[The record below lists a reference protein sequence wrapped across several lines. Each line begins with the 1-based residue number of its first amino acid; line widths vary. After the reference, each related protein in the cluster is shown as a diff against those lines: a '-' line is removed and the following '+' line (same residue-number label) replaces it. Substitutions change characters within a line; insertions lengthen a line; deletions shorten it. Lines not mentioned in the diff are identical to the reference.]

1 MEEILDFEIP
11 DELNYTVDDEWVLAE
26 DDGVTVGVTDFAQQQ
41 LGDIVYVEL
50 PTVGDQIVEG
60 QAFGVIESVK
70 AVSDLNAPVAG
81 EVVAINEEL
90 LDQPEI
96 INEECYGTGWIIK
109 IKPSN
114 QDELDSLLNAD
125 GLSQARQQA
134 KCLSQSPRSQPGE
147 ASPRS

>member
-11 DELNYTVDDEWVLAE
+11 DELHYSIDDEWILPK
-26 DDGVTVGVTDFAQQQ
+26 DDNVTVGVTDFAQQQ

-50 PTVGDQIVEG
+50 PTVGDQIAKG
-60 QAFGVIESVK
+60 AAFGVIESVK

-90 LDQPEI
+90 FDQPEI
-96 INEECYGTGWIIK
+96 INEDCYGAGWILK

-114 QDELDSLLNAD
+114 ADEIDSLLDAD
-125 GLSQARQQA
+125 GYRKLVS
-134 KCLSQSPRSQPGE
+134 KRS
-147 ASPRS
+147 A

>member
-1 MEEILDFEIP
+1 VEEILDFEIP
-11 DELNYTVDDEWVLAE
+11 DELHYTNEDEWILLEGDAI
-26 DDGVTVGVTDFAQQQ
+26 TIGVTDFAQQQ

-50 PTVGDQIVEG
+50 PTVGDQVAEG
-60 QAFGVIESVK
+60 TTFGVIESVK

-96 INEECYGTGWIIK
+96 INEECYGAGWIIK

-114 QDELDSLLNAD
+114 PDEVASLLDAD
-125 GLSQARQQA
+125 GYRKLVS
-134 KCLSQSPRSQPGE
+134 KRS
-147 ASPRS
+147 A